1 MNQVGIRDSEGEGE
15 RGGRE
20 IKNEIDFV
28 LFVQFPFSKLVLFPV
43 LSWVEHLYT
52 CSKFWPAWLF
62 LKVMGYIFL
71 PLNVFVSISERFFA
85 HLAP

>member
-1 MNQVGIRDSEGEGE
+1 MRLILYY
-15 RGGRE
+15 
-20 IKNEIDFV
+20 
-28 LFVQFPFSKLVLFPV
+28 LFSFLSLSLFSPPV

-85 HLAP
+85 QLVP